1 MRATTRKFYG
11 HFHCRPFF
19 ADELFIDLGPRS
31 SDLLDRIRLVR
42 RFDKNDTVVAA
53 GDLPDCVF
61 IHSSGQARM
70 TIANGINHVTDL
82 RLVKRNEII
91 GLNEMF
97 ANSFCQMNVE
107 TITSCVFDCLPK
119 KEFLRFLNENPPVC
133 FRLLSLFGNEVQAS
147 HERFA
152 GSRF

>member
-1 MRATTRKFYG
+1 
-11 HFHCRPFF
+11 
-19 ADELFIDLGPRS
+19 
-31 SDLLDRIRLVR
+31 
-42 RFDKNDTVVAA
+42 
-53 GDLPDCVF
+53 
-61 IHSSGQARM
+61 M